1 MVRGLLVTLCNDL
14 DFSQNPTRDA
24 CAQTLPAQALVL
36 AAGRGQRMRPLSD
49 HTPKPLLP
57 LRGQPLLM
65 WHVQALAR
73 GGVRRCVINTAW
85 LGDQIPA
92 ALGPRQS
99 TPWGE
104 VTLQYSMEGRDFG
117 HALETAGGIARA
129 LPWLDDP
136 FWVVAGDVFAPDF
149 EFDERRRA
157 AFAHSHDLAHLWL
170 VPNPAHHPRGDFG
183 LDAHSRV
190 LDLPPDDP
198 RPRWTY
204 STIALLRHALFAP
217 PWCDLPRGNPTGQA
231 APLAPLLRRAMAAG
245 RVSGEVWHGPWA
257 DIGTPQR
264 LAELEQA
271 AP

>member
-117 HALETAGGIARA
+117 HALE
-129 LPWLDDP
+129 
-136 FWVVAGDVFAPDF
+136 
-149 EFDERRRA
+149 
-157 AFAHSHDLAHLWL
+157 
-170 VPNPAHHPRGDFG
+170 
-183 LDAHSRV
+183 
-190 LDLPPDDP
+190 
-198 RPRWTY
+198 
-204 STIALLRHALFAP
+204 
-217 PWCDLPRGNPTGQA
+217 
-231 APLAPLLRRAMAAG
+231 
-245 RVSGEVWHGPWA
+245 
-257 DIGTPQR
+257 
-264 LAELEQA
+264 
-271 AP
+271 